1 MALVKDVLLF
11 GTEMWVVTPQMEK
24 SPEGPHHRLVHQMVD
39 MGPKSQQ
46 DGTCMYT
53 PVGVALEM
61 AGLEYIGV
69 FISRL
74 HVQYI
79 VTRTIMDLCLAAEQS
94 PGLRLLM
101 RWWEQPPLDI
111 LVIRAGHA
119 TSKDGGGRR

>member
-1 MALVKDVLLF
+1 MVNDPPL
-11 GTEMWVVTPQMEK
+11 EK
-24 SPEGPHHRLVHQMVD
+24 CLEGFHHRAVQRMAG
-39 MGPKSQQ
+39 MGSKSQR
-46 DGTCMYT
+46 DGTWMYT

-61 AGLEYIGV
+61 AGLGYIGV

-119 TSKDGGGRR
+119 TSKGGGGDGDRRIERGREGGTLG